1 MKFYADSA
9 DVERVVDLLRSG
21 RVGGVTSNP
30 TILDRSDRGAADFAE
45 LYRTYVDAGADE
57 VFFQTWGADTATA
70 LANARRITELGDR
83 VVVKVTATP
92 HGFATAAALHREGH
106 RTLVTAVNTVAQA
119 AVAAQVGADYVAP
132 YFGQIAD
139 RTGEPPVPLVAAMQT
154 VLARTPTRI
163 LLASIRSPEVVE
175 LTAAVG
181 VELFTAHPDVLDACA
196 TSEHSTAADAVFE
209 EVVRRR
215 S

>member
-1 MKFYADSA
+1 MRFYADSA
-9 DVERVVDLLRSG
+9 DVERVVALLQSG
-21 RVGGVTSNP
+21 RVSGVTSNP
-30 TILDRSDRGAADFAE
+30 TILDRSDRGAADFEQLHRA
-45 LYRTYVDAGADE
+45 YVEAGAEE
-57 VFFQTWGADTATA
+57 VFFQTWGADTATM
-70 LANARRITELGDR
+70 LANARRITDLGDR

-92 HGFATAAALHREGH
+92 HGYATAAALHRQGH

-139 RTGEPPVPLVAAMQT
+139 RTGEPPVPLIAAMQT
-154 VLARTPTRI
+154 VLARTRTQV

-196 TSEHSTAADAVFE
+196 DSVHTSAADVLFE
-209 EVVRRR
+209 DVMARR